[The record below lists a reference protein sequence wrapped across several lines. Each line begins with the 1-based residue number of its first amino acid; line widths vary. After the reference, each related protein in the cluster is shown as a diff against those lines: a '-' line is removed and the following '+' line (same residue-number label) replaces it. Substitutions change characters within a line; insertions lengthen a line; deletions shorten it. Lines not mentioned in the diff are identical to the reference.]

1 MKKLIPVLLVMGF
14 VTTMLADNY
23 KILLM
28 NTMTIKIGTR
38 VYKKG
43 DTFSDD
49 SIIFWE
55 KDKQALKAQNL
66 RTKEIRLFAEPEFKA
81 KGCKTIKDYYVK
93 NNHLSTR
100 ITGQTLGDIAE
111 GLAEEGTIYL
121 LDTIFIESPMPVD
134 STRYFYISYSNEGRT
149 EKKVLKKEEDQL
161 IIDRSLFPITEGLSV
176 MTISMLYYYKGIDD
190 DYLLTDSMRVV
201 LIPERIKK

>member
-28 NTMTIKIGTR
+28 NTKTIKIGTR

-66 RTKEIRLFAEPEFKA
+66 TTKEIRLFAEPEFKA
-81 KGCKTIKDYYVK
+81 KNCKTIKDYYVK
-93 NNHLSTR
+93 NNHLSAR
-100 ITGQTLGDIAE
+100 DAALTLSDMAE
-111 GLAEEGTIYL
+111 RLKGTFYLFDTIY
-121 LDTIFIESPMPVD
+121 IESPMPVD
-134 STRYFYISYSNEGRT
+134 SNRYFYISYDYAGKP
-149 EKKVLKKEEDQL
+149 EKKVLKMKEDCL
-161 IIDRSLFPITEGLSV
+161 IIDRSLFPRGKDFTEII
-176 MTISMLYYYKGIDD
+176 MSMLYYYKGIDE
-190 DYLLTDSMRVV
+190 DYLLSDSMKVA

>member
-1 MKKLIPVLLVMGF
+1 MKKIIPVLFVLGF
-14 VTTMLADNY
+14 VSTVLADNY

-28 NTMTIKIGTR
+28 NTKTIKIGTR

-66 RTKEIRLFAEPEFKA
+66 TTKEIRLFAEPEFKA
-81 KGCKTIKDYYVK
+81 KGCKTIKDYYIK
-93 NNHLSTR
+93 NNRLSSRDAGLTLSDMAKGL
-100 ITGQTLGDIAE
+100 TGTF
-111 GLAEEGTIYL
+111 YL
-121 LDTIFIESPMPVD
+121 LDTIYIESPMPVD

-149 EKKVLKKEEDQL
+149 EKKVLKMEEDQL
-161 IIDRSLFPITEGLSV
+161 IIDRSLFPIKEGFSEITL
-176 MTISMLYYYKGIDD
+176 SMLYYYKGIDE
-190 DYLLTDSMRVV
+190 DYLLSDSMKVV
-201 LIPERIKK
+201 LIPERIKQ